1 MSLNKDLL
9 LRGMRPFFSA
19 SDADILKA
27 IAAGIVSKEYKVF
40 TLDNAA
46 FCILR
51 MPQSALETPQVLH
64 FYSEKP
70 HLRAKL
76 VVHVLDFVKNNG
88 YNKLRAINGS
98 GMPDEVWQRA
108 FRHKDWEIKPVKT
121 VFDFEVK
128 K

>member
-1 MSLNKDLL
+1 MRELL

-19 SDADILKA
+19 SDADIIKEVA
-27 IAAGIVSKEYKVF
+27 NGIISGEYRVF
-40 TLDNAA
+40 VIENAA

-51 MPQSALETPQVLH
+51 MPQKALDIPQVLH

-70 HLRAKL
+70 GLRSAL
-76 VVHVLDFVKNNG
+76 VSRVLDFVRKKG

-108 FRHKDWEIKPVKT
+108 FQHKEWEIKPVKT

-128 K
+128 Q

>member
-1 MSLNKDLL
+1 MKQLNSLI

-19 SDADILKA
+19 SDADIIKEVA
-27 IAAGIVSKEYKVF
+27 RGVASKEYKVF
-40 TLDNAA
+40 ILDNAA
-46 FCILR
+46 FCIIR
-51 MPQSALETPQVLH
+51 MPQNALDIPQVLH

-70 HLRAKL
+70 ALRSKL
-76 VVHVLDFVKNNG
+76 VAHVLDFVKEKG

-98 GMPDEVWQRA
+98 GFPDDVWQRA

-128 K
+128 

>member
-1 MSLNKDLL
+1 MSETRELI
-9 LRGMRPFFSA
+9 LRGMRPFFPA
-19 SDADILKA
+19 TDAEIIKDVANGILS
-27 IAAGIVSKEYKVF
+27 GEYKVF
-40 TLDNAA
+40 VSGNSA

-51 MPQSALETPQVLH
+51 LPQKPLDTPQVLH

-70 HLRAKL
+70 GLRSAL
-76 VVHVLDFVKNNG
+76 VGRVLDFVREKG

-98 GMPDEVWQRA
+98 GFPDEIWQRA

-128 K
+128 Q